1 MFSYFLYVLC
11 RAAAAARPNIKIIFI
26 YLCKMQ
32 TPPPKKV
39 IVLGD
44 VMLDINYISV
54 SPPERTAPESPSVG
68 VYKINTINHI
78 LGGAANVAL
87 GFSNLGM
94 DVYLY
99 GCTGSDFYSNII
111 DNLIEK
117 YDACGQGSISSC
129 LYEDNSRPTTQKH
142 RKFLNDVLITRFDVE
157 ETQPIGFV
165 EKIKTSISSLLSNKT
180 IDAIVFSDYNKGF
193 LTPELCKFVIDEA
206 NKYGIYTFVDPK
218 TRDCE
223 KFRNCYFFKPNKAE
237 AANICGGGKGGY
249 GNLGSATDK
258 HITGEE
264 MAGEMMKIMRK
275 KVNAKYFL
283 ITDGANGLFIGGGGG
298 GGGGAAEE
306 PAPASQKVFHYKHT
320 EAIDVRDVTG
330 AGDIV
335 LVSFVATY
343 LEKMDI
349 CLAAKVANYIGGKSV
364 RVLGNYR
371 IDIYNFRKII
381 EKFKQTIDPA
391 QIRDC
396 AAQDG
401 LTVVFTNG
409 CFDILHSAHL
419 RLLNY
424 AKSLGDILVVGLNT
438 DKSIKR
444 LKGESRPIN
453 CEEERCA
460 ILYELRGIVDHVILF
475 DDDTPIDIIEKLRPD
490 VLVKGGDYTPD
501 TVVGREY
508 AGRVDIFPYVEG
520 RSTTNVIRAAGGG
533 V

>member
-1 MFSYFLYVLC
+1 
-11 RAAAAARPNIKIIFI
+11 
-26 YLCKMQ
+26 
-32 TPPPKKV
+32 
-39 IVLGD
+39 
-44 VMLDINYISV
+44 
-54 SPPERTAPESPSVG
+54 
-68 VYKINTINHI
+68 
-78 LGGAANVAL
+78 
-87 GFSNLGM
+87 M

-99 GCTGSDFYSNII
+99 GCTGSDFYASII

-117 YDACGQGSISSC
+117 YDTCGQGSISSC

-157 ETQPIGFV
+157 ETSPITFV

-193 LTPELCKFVIDEA
+193 LTPELCKFVIEEA

-223 KFRNCYFFKPNKAE
+223 KYRNCYFFKPNKAE
-237 AANICGGGKGGY
+237 AALICGVEY
-249 GNLGSATDK
+249 GFLGSAADK

-264 MAGEMMKIMRK
+264 MSDEMMKIMRK
-275 KVNAKYFL
+275 KINAKYFL
-283 ITDGANGLFIGGGGG
+283 ITDGANGLFIGGGF
-298 GGGGAAEE
+298 GAGAGADQ
-306 PAPASQKVFHYKHT
+306 PPLPQKVFHYKHT

-335 LVSFVATY
+335 LVTFAATF
-343 LEKMDI
+343 LQKMDI

-364 RVLGNYR
+364 RVLGNYH
-371 IDIYNFRKII
+371 IGMYNFHQII

-396 AAQDG
+396 ATQDG
-401 LTVVFTNG
+401 FTVVFTNG

-460 ILYELRGIVDHVILF
+460 ILHELRGIVDHVILF
-475 DDDTPIDIIEKLRPD
+475 EDDTPIDIIEKLRPD

-501 TVVGREY
+501 KVVGREF
-508 AGRVDIFPYVEG
+508 AGRVEIFPYVEG
-520 RSTTNVIRAAGGG
+520 RSTTSVIRAAGGG
-533 V
+533 GV